1 MSKNKGFHFS
11 KENFKFQNKNDEKKV
26 FQRTPKRLMVF
37 PFEEEIQVLKQN
49 EKGGKENKEKLHIS
63 NDGTIKH

>member
-11 KENFKFQNKNDEKKV
+11 KENFKFQNKDDEKKV
-26 FQRTPKRLMVF
+26 FQRTPKKLMVF
-37 PFEEEIQVLKQN
+37 LFGEEIQVLKQN
-49 EKGGKENKEKLHIS
+49 EKGGKENEEKLHIS